1 MRVHPRRATIEWMG
15 PRELREK
22 YAELRALR
30 TDTSGADPTARMR
43 ALAARFP
50 GALREIDVLPL
61 ETIDARLLALDA
73 VLAGA
78 PEERWMRVAAAFHVA
93 MRAALDRKR
102 AGASARAPSGR
113 LTDLVWAELTERF
126 GEPTSALRVLV
137 FGPRRR
143 SPRQK
148 C

>member
-1 MRVHPRRATIEWMG
+1 MG

-30 TDTSGADPTARMR
+30 TDASGADPTRRMR

-50 GALREIDVLPL
+50 GALREIDALPL
-61 ETIDARLLALDA
+61 ETIDARLRALDA

-78 PEERWMRVAAAFHVA
+78 PEAEWMRIAAAFHVA
-93 MRAALDRKR
+93 MRAALDRRR
-102 AGASARAPSGR
+102 AGSLGRAPTGR
-113 LTDLVWAELTERF
+113 LTDLVWAELEARF
-126 GEPTSALRVLV
+126 GKPAGELRVLV

-143 SPRQK
+143 
-148 C
+148 